1 MVNIKKFTLAILLL
15 TTLTLI
21 LFINDSKVVH
31 ADTGDEDIYNVTS
44 IVKNEWDSLIGTK
57 DMSMTSGRK
66 IVYDVYQNK
75 YVSNGYNIVNKD
87 FGKGNQPYIRFSGW
101 AVLFGYKNHGSNGQE
116 TYIVAKSVETG
127 TEKIYKAVQ
136 GGLDATEDLEYNNQG
151 PGIYNECPAG
161 STNRWNTDCN
171 MRYEDV
177 GFHAYLPLK
186 ELFKS
191 TGDKQTY
198 RLFIVKRLGSH
209 MVYTPLILPFDFS
222 NKSYDGG
229 TLSLSSG
236 INANN
241 LNMNSEGVLRRSTPR
256 ESAPSVIADL
266 GSDRYF
272 TQGKV
277 YKEIDYE
284 ESQTAIWYGVTSPH
298 DSNKK
303 KWANTA
309 YWTFQGDPAIL
320 GFMPNQPPI
329 VKWDWKPS
337 NTVYNDTTVSIVN
350 STSDPDGD
358 PLTYLWERKPYGT
371 SDSNYV
377 KISTARTPSSF
388 KIGKGDYTYK
398 LTVSDGRHT
407 VVVGHA
413 LYVINRPPVASWE
426 WNNGSLGNTVY
437 NDTSVGIIN
446 SSTDKD
452 GDSLSYTWER
462 KPYGT
467 SDSNYVKFSTAKTP
481 PNFTIAKGNYTY
493 KLTVSDGEA
502 ESVVGHALYVVNRPP
517 VANFSYSPGTIYN
530 DTKVTFTNESSDPDK
545 VDTLRYTWEAQGPN
559 ESSWTSFSNST
570 NPTKV
575 FNKKGIWKVRLT
587 VSDGE
592 ASHNITKNITVQNRT
607 PVADFSWSPSTIYND
622 TSVSFSNKSTDADGD
637 SLTFKWETQ
646 RPNETTWNTISSSK
660 DPSYTLN
667 KKGIWKVR
675 LTVSD
680 GEASHNVTKN
690 ITVQNRAPVADF
702 SWSPST
708 IYNDTSVS
716 FSNKS
721 TDADGDSLTFKWET
735 QRPNETTWNTI
746 SSSKDPSY
754 TLNKKG
760 IWKVRLTVSD
770 GEASHNVT
778 KNITVQNRAPVA
790 DFSWSPSTIY
800 NDTSVSFS
808 NKSTDADGD
817 SLTFKWETQRPNET
831 TWNTISSSKDPS
843 YTLNKKGIW
852 KVRLTVSDGEASHNV
867 TKNIT
872 VQNRAPVAD
881 FSWSPST
888 IYNDTSVSFT
898 NKSTDADK
906 DSLTFKWEVQKPN
919 ESTWSTISTSKEP
932 SYTLNKKGVWK
943 VRLTVSDGEASH
955 NVTKNITVQN
965 RIPVADFTWS
975 PSTIYND
982 TSVSFTNKSSDA
994 DKDSLTFKWEAQK
1007 PNETTWRTIS
1017 TSKDPSYTLNK
1028 KGVWKVRL
1036 TVSDGE
1042 ASHNVTKN
1050 ITVQNRAPVADFSWN
1065 PSTVYNDTTVSFTNS
1080 SSDID
1085 GDPLTN
1091 IWEYQEP
1098 NKTTWTKFSTEK
1110 NPKNIFTKVGD
1121 YKIKLTVTDDD
1132 GATGT
1137 KEKTLKITNRPPQV
1151 TLTYTPKDV
1160 YEGDTVNVC
1169 IKVIDLDKQPMT
1181 VKLFLKKDYGN
1192 KQTVLTKSN
1201 INSGEEV
1208 CYVFVPD
1215 VGNYDFT
1222 TEVDDGHDK
1231 TTVDISFYAKPL
1243 IIKGHV
1249 NHTVDWKKKHEK
1261 LGNTLDK
1268 FFSGEKFLLEADTSP
1283 YETIYVKSTL
1293 SAVQM
1298 DNKNTTSPV
1307 DLNKVT
1313 NILYNGSLY
1322 EEKHQYYP
1330 TMLKVGEAKFEFEVK
1345 YKNGV
1350 IKKDTVKINIID
1362 NAYNSSRY
1370 HRKF

>member
-1 MVNIKKFTLAILLL
+1 MRNAKIFFLIP
-15 TTLTLI
+15 I
-21 LFINDSKVVH
+21 LFFLFLLFIQEHH
-31 ADTGDEDIYNVTS
+31 AHASTGDEDIYNVSST
-44 IVKNEWDSLIGTK
+44 VKNNWNNLMGSK
-57 DMSMTSGRK
+57 DFTMTSGRK
-66 IVYDVYQNK
+66 IVYDVYSDK
-75 YVSNGYNIVNKD
+75 FVTNGYQVITKN
-87 FGKGNQPYIRFSGW
+87 FGKGSQKYIRFSGW
-101 AVLFGYKNHGSNGQE
+101 SVLFGHREHTSSNQD
-116 TYIVAKSVETG
+116 TYIVARKSSGDSGIG
-127 TEKIYKAVQ
+127 TVKIYKTVQ
-136 GGLDATEDLEYNNQG
+136 GSLDATEDLEYNNQG
-151 PGIYNECPAG
+151 AGIWNQCPSSA
-161 STNRWNTDCN
+161 TNRWNDDCN
-171 MRYEDV
+171 MKYQDV
-177 GFHAYLPLK
+177 SFNAYLPLE
-186 ELFKS
+186 ELFNRKEKANW
-191 TGDKQTY
+191 D
-198 RLFIVKRLGSH
+198 LFIVKKVQNQI
-209 MVYTPLILPFDFS
+209 VYTPLILPFEFS
-222 NKSYDGG
+222 NKAYEGG
-229 TLSLSSG
+229 KLSLSSG
-236 INANN
+236 TNTNTLEMNA
-241 LNMNSEGVLRRSTPR
+241 EGVLRRKTPR
-256 ESAPSVIADL
+256 ESAPSVIDEL
-266 GSDRYF
+266 GNNRYF
-272 TQGKV
+272 TQGKTYTKV
-277 YKEIDYE
+277 DFE
-284 ESQTAIWYGVTSPH
+284 ESQTAVWYGVRSPH
-298 DSNKK
+298 DSNKT

-309 YWTFQGDPAIL
+309 YFTFKGDQAKL
-320 GFMPNQPPI
+320 SFQPNRPPI
-329 VKWDWKPS
+329 AKWEWDPS
-337 NTVYNDTTVSIVN
+337 NNVYNDTTVKMINN
-350 STSDPDGD
+350 SSDPDGD
-358 PLTYLWERKPYGT
+358 PLTYKWYRKPYGSADSNYVQISTAKTPSSFKIAKGKYTFKLVVSDGKEEAEAGHALYVNNRPPVAKWEWDPSNTIYNDTPIKMVNSSSDPDGDSLTYRWERKPYG
-371 SDSNYV
+371 SADSNYV
-377 KISTARTPSSF
+377 TVSTAKTPSSF
-388 KIGKGDYTYK
+388 TIGKGDYTFK
-398 LTVSDGRHT
+398 LTVSDGEDES
-407 VVVGHA
+407 VVGHA
-413 LYVINRPPVASWE
+413 LYVINRPP
-426 WNNGSLGNTVY
+426 
-437 NDTSVGIIN
+437 I
-446 SSTDKD
+446 
-452 GDSLSYTWER
+452 
-462 KPYGT
+462 
-467 SDSNYVKFSTAKTP
+467 
-481 PNFTIAKGNYTY
+481 
-493 KLTVSDGEA
+493 
-502 ESVVGHALYVVNRPP
+502 
-517 VANFSYSPGTIYN
+517 
-530 DTKVTFTNESSDPDK
+530 
-545 VDTLRYTWEAQGPN
+545 
-559 ESSWTSFSNST
+559 
-570 NPTKV
+570 
-575 FNKKGIWKVRLT
+575 
-587 VSDGE
+587 
-592 ASHNITKNITVQNRT
+592 
-607 PVADFSWSPSTIYND
+607 ADFTWNPSTIYND
-622 TSVSFSNKSTDADGD
+622 TSVSFSNKSSDVDGD
-637 SLTFKWETQ
+637 SLTYKWETQ
-646 RPNETTWNTISSSK
+646 KPNETTWSTFSTSK
-660 DPSYTLN
+660 DPPYTLN
-667 KKGIWKVR
+667 KKGVWKVR

-690 ITVQNRAPVADF
+690 ITVQNRAPAADF

-721 TDADGDSLTFKWET
+721 SDADGDSLTYKWET
-735 QRPNETTWNTI
+735 QKPDDTNWSTI
-746 SSSKDPSY
+746 STSKNPSY

-770 GEASHNVT
+770 GEASNNVT
-778 KNITVQNRAPVA
+778 KNISVKNRAPNA
-790 DFSWSPSTIY
+790 DFTWSPSTIY

-808 NKSTDADGD
+808 NKSSDADGD
-817 SLTFKWETQRPNET
+817 SLTYKWETQKPNET
-831 TWNTISSSKDPS
+831 TWSS
-843 YTLNKKGIW
+843 
-852 KVRLTVSDGEASHNV
+852 
-867 TKNIT
+867 
-872 VQNRAPVAD
+872 
-881 FSWSPST
+881 
-888 IYNDTSVSFT
+888 
-898 NKSTDADK
+898 
-906 DSLTFKWEVQKPN
+906 
-919 ESTWSTISTSKEP
+919 ISTSKEP

-955 NVTKNITVQN
+955 NVTKNVTVQN
-965 RIPVADFTWS
+965 RTPVADFIWN

-982 TSVSFTNKSSDA
+982 TSVSFTNKSTDA
-994 DKDSLTFKWEAQK
+994 DKDSLTYKWETQK
-1007 PNETTWRTIS
+1007 PNESTWSTIS
-1017 TSKDPSYTLNK
+1017 SSKDPSYTLNK

-1050 ITVQNRAPVADFSWN
+1050 VTVKNRAPVADFTWN
-1065 PSTVYNDTTVSFTNS
+1065 PTTIYNDTTVSFTNKS
-1080 SSDID
+1080 FDTD

-1181 VKLFLKKDYGN
+1181 VKLFLNKDYGN

-1249 NHTVDWKKKHEK
+1249 NHTADWKKKHEK

-1307 DLNKVT
+1307 DLNKET

-1362 NAYNSSRY
+1362 DAFNSSKY